1 MRYLDCIC
9 TWAILLNAVSFM
21 LAIEILHLPGAI
33 LDIPF
38 LWLLVAMLNL
48 LRLRNGYASVAG
60 LMVTCVGAN
69 LVALTLEIV
78 RWRLFGGAVLK
89 AWGPYTF
96 IAAVFFLGETIL
108 SMVRRHDS
116 GSPARL

>member
-1 MRYLDCIC
+1 
-9 TWAILLNAVSFM
+9 M
-21 LAIEILHLPGAI
+21 LAIEILHLRGAI

-48 LRLRNGYASVAG
+48 LRLRNGYARVPG

-69 LVALTLEIV
+69 LVALTLETV
-78 RWRLFGGAVLK
+78 RWGLFGGGILK

-96 IAAVFFLGETIL
+96 VAAVAFLGETIF
-108 SMVRRHDS
+108 SIVRKNDP
-116 GSPARL
+116 GSTARL